1 MHRHRHSYTQKK
13 GSWISVV
20 SVCGENTNFILQ
32 TSGTWNLSINLN
44 SMNKKRIP
52 MEIKIVFVRSGSI
65 KTTIRL
71 LVNATQRTMIIR
83 GIIGASLFPD
93 RMVGRHT
100 SISNANNAAEIKYV
114 GSIFW
119 LIFSMIIILFPLF
132 PSTLNFPS
140 VILIHNV
147 SDKSNGILRRT
158 WASQWLLER
167 WLP

>member
-1 MHRHRHSYTQKK
+1 MKFVIRLND
-13 GSWISVV
+13 
-20 SVCGENTNFILQ
+20 CFIA
-32 TSGTWNLSINLN
+32 INLN

-52 MEIKIVFVRSGSI
+52 MEIEIVFGRYGSI

-71 LVNATQRTMIIR
+71 LVNATQQTMIIK

-119 LIFSMIIILFPLF
+119 LIFSMIIILFSLF
-132 PSTLNFPS
+132 LQLSIFLQWYLFTTFQTRATERSDEHGHLNDYSKDDCLSFP
-140 VILIHNV
+140 HGEN
-147 SDKSNGILRRT
+147 
-158 WASQWLLER
+158 ER
-167 WLP
+167 KKRN